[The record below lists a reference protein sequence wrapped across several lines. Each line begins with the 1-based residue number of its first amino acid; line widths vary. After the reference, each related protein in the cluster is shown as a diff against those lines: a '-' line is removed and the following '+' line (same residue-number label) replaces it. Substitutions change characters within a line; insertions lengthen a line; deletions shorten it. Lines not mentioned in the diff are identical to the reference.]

1 MKNRISSTYISLII
15 IYYDIIRLITL
26 RTDII
31 HIFLILGGDIVLIDF
46 SFKNVRS
53 FKDEVSF
60 SMEVGE
66 GITDY
71 AEENIISSGD
81 IDVVK
86 SSFIF
91 GGNASGKTNVI
102 RAFQLLRQI
111 VVYGTSSELDLLPM
125 DTFASEYGNTYFK
138 IRFSKNKKIFD
149 YTIKYNLGHIV
160 NESLSVNNTVIFN
173 RTIDNV
179 IMPPLI
185 KNLRESLR
193 DNQPLLFFAQTN
205 NVPEAKEAYEWF
217 AQDILM
223 PSLINNNLRNQQL
236 FRPLHTNP
244 ELKEKVLYF
253 LRAADFNIKDIKT
266 QEVILP
272 ISSNPDKSEKVLLL
286 HCEHEGP
293 DNTAFVIDY
302 EAESIGT
309 RIFLLLVMT
318 ILENQ
323 HNSKLFLIDEFD
335 RSLHPKLV
343 NILLRIFNEWN
354 HSGTQLIATTH
365 DTDILDTELRTDQ
378 IWFVDKSYD
387 GVSTLD
393 SAFDFDEQSI
403 KVIKKNYQDGLYGAD
418 QIINDSM
425 MKDILGISD
434 YEEDAHYGETV

>member
-1 MKNRISSTYISLII
+1 M
-15 IYYDIIRLITL
+15 
-26 RTDII
+26 
-31 HIFLILGGDIVLIDF
+31 LIDF
-46 SFKNVRS
+46 SFKNIRS
-53 FKDEVSF
+53 FKDEVTF

-71 AEENIISSGD
+71 AEDNTISSGE

-102 RAFQLLRQI
+102 RAFQLLRQV
-111 VVYGTSSELDLLPM
+111 VVYGTPSELDLLPV
-125 DTFASEYGNTYFK
+125 DTFAGVYGNTYFK
-138 IRFSKNKKIFD
+138 IRFSKNKKIYD
-149 YTIKYNLGHIV
+149 YIIKYNLGYIV
-160 NESLSVNNTVIFN
+160 NESLSVDNIVVFN
-173 RTIDNV
+173 RSIDDV

-266 QEVILP
+266 QEVIVP
-272 ISSNPDKSEKVLLL
+272 ISSDPDKSEKVLLL

-293 DNTAFVIDY
+293 DNISFKVDY

-309 RIFLLLVMT
+309 RIFLLLIMT
-318 ILENQ
+318 ILENK

-343 NILLRIFNEWN
+343 TILLRIFNEWN
-354 HSGTQLIATTH
+354 RTGTQLIATTH
-365 DTDILDTELRTDQ
+365 DIDILDASLRTDQ

-393 SAFDFDEQSI
+393 SAFDFNEQSI
-403 KVIKKNYQDGLYGAD
+403 KNIKKNYQDGLYGAD
-418 QIINDSM
+418 QIINDAM

-434 YEEDAHYGETV
+434 HEEDAHHGETV

>member
-1 MKNRISSTYISLII
+1 M
-15 IYYDIIRLITL
+15 
-26 RTDII
+26 
-31 HIFLILGGDIVLIDF
+31 LIDF

-53 FKDEVSF
+53 FKDEVTF

-71 AEENIISSGD
+71 AEENTISSGE
-81 IDVVK
+81 IEVVK

-102 RAFQLLRQI
+102 RAFQLLRQ
-111 VVYGTSSELDLLPM
+111 VVVHGTPSELDLLPM
-125 DTFASEYGNTYFK
+125 DTFASDYGNTYFK
-138 IRFSKNKKIFD
+138 IRFSKNKKIYE
-149 YTIKYNLGHIV
+149 YTIKYNLGYIV
-160 NESLSVNNTVIFN
+160 NESLSVDNTVVFN
-173 RTIDNV
+173 RTIDDV

-217 AQDILM
+217 AQDILT

-266 QEVILP
+266 QEVIVP
-272 ISSNPDKSEKVLLL
+272 ISSDPDKSEKVLLL

-293 DNTAFVIDY
+293 DNISFKVDY

-309 RIFLLLVMT
+309 RIFLLLIMT

-323 HNSKLFLIDEFD
+323 NNSKLFLIDEFD

-343 NILLRIFNEWN
+343 NILLCIFNEWN
-354 HSGTQLIATTH
+354 HTGTQLIATTH
-365 DTDILDTELRTDQ
+365 DTDILDAPLRTDQ

-393 SAFDFDEQSI
+393 SAFDFNEQSI
-403 KVIKKNYQDGLYGAD
+403 KDIKKNYQDGLYGAD
-418 QIINDSM
+418 QIINDAM

-434 YEEDAHYGETV
+434 HEEDAHHGETV

>member
-1 MKNRISSTYISLII
+1 M
-15 IYYDIIRLITL
+15 
-26 RTDII
+26 
-31 HIFLILGGDIVLIDF
+31 LIDF

-53 FKDEVSF
+53 FKDEVTF

-71 AEENIISSGD
+71 AVENTISSGE

-111 VVYGTSSELDLLPM
+111 VVDGTPSNLVTLPI
-125 DTFASEYGNTYFK
+125 DTFANESGDTNFK
-138 IRFSKNKKIFD
+138 IHFTKNG
-149 YTIKYNLGHIV
+149 NLYYYELNYDWDAII
-160 NESLSVNNTVIFN
+160 NECLTMNGNVIFK
-173 RTIDNV
+173 RTVDEIT
-179 IMPPLI
+179 MPPLI
-185 KNLRESLR
+185 KDLKESLR
-193 DNQPLLFFAQTN
+193 VNQPLLFFAQTN

-217 AQDILM
+217 AQDILT
-223 PSLINNNLRNQQL
+223 PSLINNNLSTQQL

-266 QEVILP
+266 QEVIVP
-272 ISSNPDKSEKVLLL
+272 ISSDTDKSKKVLLL
-286 HCEHEGP
+286 HCVHEGP
-293 DNTAFVIDY
+293 ENISFTVDY
-302 EAESIGT
+302 EAESVGT
-309 RIFLLLVMT
+309 RIFLLLIMT

-323 HNSKLFLIDEFD
+323 YNSKLFLIDEFD

-343 NILLRIFNEWN
+343 NILLQIFNEWN
-354 HSGTQLIATTH
+354 RTGTQLIATTH
-365 DTDILDTELRTDQ
+365 DTDILEAALRTDQ

-393 SAFDFDEQSI
+393 SAFDFNEQSI
-403 KVIKKNYQDGLYGAD
+403 KDIKKNYQDGLYGAD
-418 QIINDSM
+418 QIINDAM

-434 YEEDAHYGETV
+434 HEEDAHHGETV

>member
-1 MKNRISSTYISLII
+1 M
-15 IYYDIIRLITL
+15 
-26 RTDII
+26 
-31 HIFLILGGDIVLIDF
+31 LIDF

-53 FKDEVSF
+53 FKDEVTF
-60 SMEVGE
+60 SMEVGD

-71 AEENIISSGD
+71 AEENTISSGK

-86 SSFIF
+86 SAFIF

-111 VVYGTSSELDLLPM
+111 VVHGTPSELDLLPM
-125 DTFASEYGNTYFK
+125 DTFASAYGNTYFK
-138 IRFSKNKKIFD
+138 IRFSKNKKIYD
-149 YTIKYNLGHIV
+149 YIIKYNLGYIV
-160 NESLSVNNTVIFN
+160 NESLSVNNSVVFN
-173 RTIDNV
+173 RTIDDV

-236 FRPLHTNP
+236 FRPIHTNP

-253 LRAADFNIKDIKT
+253 LSAADFNIKDIKT

-272 ISSNPDKSEKVLLL
+272 ISSDSDKSEKVLLL

-293 DNTAFVIDY
+293 DNISFTVDY

-309 RIFLLLVMT
+309 RIFLLLIMT

-323 HNSKLFLIDEFD
+323 NNSKLFLIDEFD

-343 NILLRIFNEWN
+343 NILLQIFNEWN
-354 HSGTQLIATTH
+354 RTGTQLIATTH
-365 DTDILDTELRTDQ
+365 DTDILDAPLRTDQ

-393 SAFDFDEQSI
+393 SAFDFNEQSI
-403 KVIKKNYQDGLYGAD
+403 KDIKKNYQDGLYGAD
-418 QIINDSM
+418 QIINDAM

-434 YEEDAHYGETV
+434 HEEDAHHGETV

>member
-1 MKNRISSTYISLII
+1 
-15 IYYDIIRLITL
+15 
-26 RTDII
+26 
-31 HIFLILGGDIVLIDF
+31 
-46 SFKNVRS
+46 
-53 FKDEVSF
+53 
-60 SMEVGE
+60 MEVGE

-71 AEENIISSGD
+71 AEENTISSGE

-111 VVYGTSSELDLLPM
+111 VVDGTPSNLVTLPI
-125 DTFASEYGNTYFK
+125 DTFANELGDTNFK
-138 IRFSKNKKIFD
+138 IHFTKNG
-149 YTIKYNLGHIV
+149 NLYYYELNYDWDAII
-160 NESLSVNNTVIFN
+160 NEYLTMNGDVIFK
-173 RTIDNV
+173 RTADEIT
-179 IMPPLI
+179 MPPLI
-185 KNLRESLR
+185 KDLKESLR
-193 DNQPLLFFAQTN
+193 GNQPLLFFAQTN

-217 AQDILM
+217 VQDILT

-266 QEVILP
+266 QEVIVP
-272 ISSNPDKSEKVLLL
+272 ISSDPDKSEKVLLL

-293 DNTAFVIDY
+293 DNISFKVDY

-309 RIFLLLVMT
+309 RIFLLLIMT

-323 HNSKLFLIDEFD
+323 NNSKLFLIDEFD

-354 HSGTQLIATTH
+354 RTGTQLIATTH
-365 DTDILDTELRTDQ
+365 DTDILDAPLRTDQ

-393 SAFDFDEQSI
+393 SAFDFNEQSI
-403 KVIKKNYQDGLYGAD
+403 KNIKKNYQDGLYGAD
-418 QIINDSM
+418 QIINDAM

-434 YEEDAHYGETV
+434 HEEDAHHGETV

>member
-1 MKNRISSTYISLII
+1 M
-15 IYYDIIRLITL
+15 
-26 RTDII
+26 
-31 HIFLILGGDIVLIDF
+31 LIDF
-46 SFKNVRS
+46 SFKNIRS
-53 FKDEVSF
+53 FKDEVTF

-71 AEENIISSGD
+71 AEDNTISSGE

-102 RAFQLLRQI
+102 RAFQLLRQV
-111 VVYGTSSELDLLPM
+111 VVYGTPSELDLLPV
-125 DTFASEYGNTYFK
+125 DTFAGVYGNTYFK
-138 IRFSKNKKIFD
+138 IRFSKNKKIYD
-149 YTIKYNLGHIV
+149 YIIKYNLGYIV
-160 NESLSVNNTVIFN
+160 NESLSVDNIVVFN
-173 RTIDNV
+173 RSIDDV

-244 ELKEKVLYF
+244 KLKEKVLYF

-266 QEVILP
+266 QEVIVP
-272 ISSNPDKSEKVLLL
+272 ISSDTDKSEKVLLL

-293 DNTAFVIDY
+293 DNISFKVDY

-309 RIFLLLVMT
+309 RIFLLLIMT
-318 ILENQ
+318 ILENK

-343 NILLRIFNEWN
+343 TILLRIFNEWN
-354 HSGTQLIATTH
+354 RTGTQLIATTH
-365 DTDILDTELRTDQ
+365 DIDILDASLRTDQ

-393 SAFDFDEQSI
+393 SAFDFNEQSI
-403 KVIKKNYQDGLYGAD
+403 KNIKKNYQDGLYGAD
-418 QIINDSM
+418 QIINDAM

-434 YEEDAHYGETV
+434 HEEDAHHGETV

>member
-1 MKNRISSTYISLII
+1 M
-15 IYYDIIRLITL
+15 
-26 RTDII
+26 
-31 HIFLILGGDIVLIDF
+31 LIDF

-53 FKDEVSF
+53 FKDEATF

-71 AEENIISSGD
+71 SVENTMSLGE

-111 VVYGTSSELDLLPM
+111 VVDGTASELELLPR
-125 DTFASEYGNTYFK
+125 DTFA
-138 IRFSKNKKIFD
+138 
-149 YTIKYNLGHIV
+149 
-160 NESLSVNNTVIFN
+160 NESGDTNFEIHFTKNGNLYYYELNYDWDAIINECLTMNGNVIFK
-173 RTIDNV
+173 RTVDEIT
-179 IMPPLI
+179 MPPLI
-185 KNLRESLR
+185 KDLKESLR
-193 DNQPLLFFAQTN
+193 VNQPLLFFAQTN
-205 NVPEAKEAYEWF
+205 NVAEAKEAYEWF
-217 AQDILM
+217 AQDILT
-223 PSLINNNLRNQQL
+223 PSLINNNLSTQQL

-244 ELKEKVLYF
+244 KLKEKVLYF
-253 LRAADFNIKDIKT
+253 LRAADFNIKNIKT
-266 QEVILP
+266 EELTLP
-272 ISSNPDKSEKVLLL
+272 NPSDSDKSEKVLLL

-293 DNTAFVIDY
+293 DESRFIINYNV
-302 EAESIGT
+302 ESIGT
-309 RIFLLLVMT
+309 RIFLLLIMT

-323 HNSKLFLIDEFD
+323 NNSKLFLIDEFD

-343 NILLRIFNEWN
+343 NILLQIFNEWN
-354 HSGTQLIATTH
+354 RTGMQLIATTH
-365 DTDILDTELRTDQ
+365 DTDILDAPLRTDQ

-403 KVIKKNYQDGLYGAD
+403 KDIKKNYQDGLYGAD
-418 QIINDSM
+418 QIINDAM

-434 YEEDAHYGETV
+434 HEEDAHHGETV